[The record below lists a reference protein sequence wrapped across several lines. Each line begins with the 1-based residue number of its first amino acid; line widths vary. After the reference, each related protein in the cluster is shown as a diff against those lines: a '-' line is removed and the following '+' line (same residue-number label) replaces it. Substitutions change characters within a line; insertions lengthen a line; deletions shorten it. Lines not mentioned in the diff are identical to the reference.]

1 MAKHTIIKTAA
12 APTPKRHFSQ
22 GSRFGGL
29 IFTSGQGPVDPKTGT
44 ITTSDIALQ
53 TRQTFENLAR
63 ILEAGGSSLEHVL
76 KVNVYL
82 RRMEDIAK
90 VDEVFRQYFTGEPPP
105 RATVGA
111 VLGTPGT
118 PERPGMDV
126 EIEMV
131 AYVPDAP
138 PRP

>member
-1 MAKHTIIKTAA
+1 MAMKHTSIRTDK
-12 APTPKRHFSQ
+12 APMPKRHFSQ
-22 GSRFGGL
+22 GSRFDRL

-44 ITTSDIALQ
+44 IATSDIALQ
-53 TRQTFENLAR
+53 TRQTFENLR
-63 ILEAGGSSLEHVL
+63 HILEAGGSSLAHVL

-90 VDEVFRQYFTGEPPP
+90 VDEVFREYLPGGPPP
-105 RATVGA
+105 RTTVGA

-126 EIEMV
+126 EIDMI
-131 AYVPDAP
+131 AYVPD
-138 PRP
+138 

>member
-1 MAKHTIIKTAA
+1 MKHTIIRTTG
-12 APTPKRHFSQ
+12 APTPRRHFSQ

-29 IFTSGQGPVDPKTGT
+29 IFTSGQGPIDPTTGT
-44 ITTSDIALQ
+44 ITTADITLQ

-63 ILEAGGSSLEHVL
+63 ILEAGGSSLAHVL

-90 VDEVFRQYFTGEPPP
+90 VDDVFREYFPGDPPP
-105 RATVGA
+105 RATIGA

-126 EIEMV
+126 EIEMI
-131 AYVPDAP
+131 AYAP
-138 PRP
+138 EGDP

>member
-1 MAKHTIIKTAA
+1 MKHTIIKTAA

-22 GSRFGGL
+22 GSRFDRL

-44 ITTSDIALQ
+44 ITTADITQQ
-53 TRQTFENLAR
+53 TRQTCENLAS
-63 ILEAGGSSLEHVL
+63 ILKAGGSSLGHVL

-82 RRMEDIAK
+82 RRMEDIAA
-90 VDEVFRQYFTGEPPP
+90 VDEVFREYFPGEPPP
-105 RATVGA
+105 RATIGA

-126 EIEMV
+126 EIEMI
-131 AYVPDAP
+131 AYVPDDH
-138 PRP
+138 R